1 MTRIKV
7 TSKTL
12 MVNLEFPIEVGQV
25 KLNAVCQAFISK
37 SDETGELEGDFEF
50 IDYNNITYMGMP
62 ISAYDGMNG
71 MIKLKAFHSELGIN
85 LDSLISDE
93 FDKVMTDEF
102 QKVFISTIDKKLFTL

>member
-1 MTRIKV
+1 MIRIKV

-25 KLNAVCQAFISK
+25 KLNAVCQAFISQ

-50 IDYNNITYMGMP
+50 IDQDKITYMDMP
-62 ISAYDGMNG
+62 IKGYDAWK
-71 MIKLKAFHSELGIN
+71 KLKEFHLEFGVN
-85 LDSLISDE
+85 LQKLIDVE

-102 QKVFISTIDKKLFTL
+102 QKVFISTIDKKLFVL